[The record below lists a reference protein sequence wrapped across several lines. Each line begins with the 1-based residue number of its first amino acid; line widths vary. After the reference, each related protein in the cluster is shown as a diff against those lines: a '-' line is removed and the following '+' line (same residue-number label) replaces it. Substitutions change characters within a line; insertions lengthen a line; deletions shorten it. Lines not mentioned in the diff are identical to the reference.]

1 MIIDQ
6 YVATVLKRHNI
17 NYFLVENDYIY
28 ARCRYLFDVSAP
40 RSSRYKSMLIRIKF
54 EHELENGL
62 YIARGLG
69 KAAYTALRME
79 LGKKKQLTQVEAK
92 YDRENQC
99 LVFEVEGDRLT
110 TECTYQSQSDR
121 EEFRIPS
128 DGSKREFV
136 CSFDSQYIKNANKIK
151 ATLQAD
157 NGTVEFKTIKSLNLS
172 DDEFEK
178 NVFKNY
184 SIVGGALLLKD
195 EDENVK
201 EVSFEREF
209 ELTRELFNQF
219 LSQESQYI
227 AVVNEDSP
235 FKDQLSCDVK
245 TLLVDDYSVYKTGNY
260 VEFTNNIVSYFK
272 DDSAGMK
279 NRQQKIVKK
288 KQEQMYG
295 DSILS
300 RLASSDL
307 NE

>member
-6 YVATVLKRHNI
+6 YVATILKRHNI

-28 ARCRYLFDVSAP
+28 ARCRYLFDASAS
-40 RSSRYKSMLIRIKF
+40 RASRYKSMLIRIKF
-54 EHELENGL
+54 EHELENGQ

-110 TECTYQSQSDR
+110 TECTYEGYSGR

-128 DGSKREFV
+128 DESKREFV

-151 ATLQAD
+151 ATLEAD
-157 NGTVEFKTIKSLNLS
+157 NGIVKFKTMKPVNMS
-172 DDEFEK
+172 DDEF
-178 NVFKNY
+178 FKSVHSKY
-184 SIVGGALLLKD
+184 SIVGGAFILKG
-195 EDENVK
+195 EEEEVK

-219 LSQESQYI
+219 FSEQIQYE
-227 AVVNEDSP
+227 AVVNEESL
-235 FKDQLSCDVK
+235 FKGKFSSDVK
-245 TLLVDDYSVYKTGNY
+245 TLLTDDYSVYKTGDY

-272 DDSAGMK
+272 DDLALLENIVQELAEKEGE
-279 NRQQKIVKK
+279 KIYK
-288 KQEQMYG
+288 
-295 DSILS
+295 DSFLGK
-300 RLASSDL
+300 LASI
-307 NE
+307 E

>member
-6 YVATVLKRHNI
+6 YVATILKRHNI

-28 ARCRYLFDVSAP
+28 TRCRYLFDASAP

-99 LVFEVEGDRLT
+99 LIFEVEGDRLT
-110 TECTYQSQSDR
+110 TECTYQSQFDR

-128 DGSKREFV
+128 DESKREFV

-201 EVSFEREF
+201 EISFEREF

-219 LSQESQYI
+219 LSQERQYV
-227 AVVNEDSP
+227 AVVNEVSP
-235 FKDQLSCDVK
+235 FKGKLSSDVK
-245 TLLVDDYSVYKTGNY
+245 MLLTDDYSVYKVGDY
-260 VEFTNNIVSYFK
+260 CVEFTNNIVSYFK
-272 DDSAGMK
+272 DNLAALEGRQKKVVKMK
-279 NRQQKIVKK
+279 KER
-288 KQEQMYG
+288 MYG

-300 RLASSDL
+300 RLAST
-307 NE
+307 E

>member
-6 YVATVLKRHNI
+6 YVATILKRHNI

-28 ARCRYLFDVSAP
+28 ARCRYLFDASAP
-40 RSSRYKSMLIRIKF
+40 RSCRYKSMLIRIKF

-79 LGKKKQLTQVEAK
+79 LGKKKQLTQVKAK

-128 DGSKREFV
+128 DESKREFV

-151 ATLQAD
+151 ATLEAD
-157 NGTVEFKTIKSLNLS
+157 NGIVKFKTMKSIIMS
-172 DDEFEK
+172 DDEF
-178 NVFKNY
+178 FKSVHSKH
-184 SIVGGALLLKD
+184 SIVGGTFILKD
-195 EDENVK
+195 EDEEVQ
-201 EVSFEREF
+201 EVSFEQEF

-219 LSQESQYI
+219 FSEKIQYEAVINEEST
-227 AVVNEDSP
+227 
-235 FKDQLSCDVK
+235 FKDKLSSDVK
-245 TLLVDDYSVYKTGNY
+245 TLLTDDYSVYKTGDY

-272 DDSAGMK
+272 DDLAALEGRQKKVVKMK
-279 NRQQKIVKK
+279 KER
-288 KQEQMYG
+288 MYG

-300 RLASSDL
+300 RFASA
-307 NE
+307 E

>member
-1 MIIDQ
+1 MVIDQ
-6 YVATVLKRHNI
+6 YVATILKRHNI

-28 ARCRYLFDVSAP
+28 TRCRYLFDASAP

-69 KAAYTALRME
+69 KAAFTALRME

-110 TECTYQSQSDR
+110 TECSYQSQSYR

-128 DGSKREFV
+128 DESKREFV

-151 ATLQAD
+151 ATLEAD
-157 NGTVEFKTIKSLNLS
+157 NGIVKFKTMKSINMS
-172 DDEFEK
+172 DDEF
-178 NVFKNY
+178 FKSVHSKH
-184 SIVGGALLLKD
+184 SIVGGTFILKD
-195 EDENVK
+195 ENEEVQ
-201 EVSFEREF
+201 EVSFEQEF

-219 LSQESQYI
+219 FSEQIQYE
-227 AVVNEDSP
+227 AVVNAEST
-235 FKDQLSCDVK
+235 FKDKFSSDVK
-245 TLLVDDYSVYKTGNY
+245 TLLADDYSVYKTDDY

-272 DDSAGMK
+272 DDLAALKG
-279 NRQQKIVKK
+279 RQKKIVKMK
-288 KQEQMYG
+288 KERMYG

-300 RLASSDL
+300 RLASI
-307 NE
+307 E

>member
-6 YVATVLKRHNI
+6 YVATILKRHNI

-28 ARCRYLFDVSAP
+28 TRCRYLFDASAP

-110 TECTYQSQSDR
+110 TDCSYQSQSYR

-128 DGSKREFV
+128 DESKREFV
-136 CSFDSQYIKNANKIK
+136 CSFESQYIKNANKVK
-151 ATLQAD
+151 ATLEAD
-157 NGTVEFKTIKSLNLS
+157 NGTVEFRTIQSLNLS

-184 SIVGGALLLKD
+184 SIVGGAILLKD
-195 EDENVK
+195 ESENVK

-219 LSQESQYI
+219 LSQERQYV
-227 AVVNEDSP
+227 AVVNEASP
-235 FKDQLSCDVK
+235 FKDKLSSDVK
-245 TLLVDDYSVYKTGNY
+245 MLLTDDYSVYKVDDY

-272 DDSAGMK
+272 DDLTVLER
-279 NRQQKIVKK
+279 RQKKIVKMK
-288 KQEQMYG
+288 KERMYG

-300 RLASSDL
+300 RLAST
-307 NE
+307 E

>member
-6 YVATVLKRHNI
+6 YVATILKRHNI
-17 NYFLVENDYIY
+17 DCFLVENDYIY
-28 ARCRYLFDVSAP
+28 ARCRYLFDASAP
-40 RSSRYKSMLIRIKF
+40 SSSRYKSMLIRIKF
-54 EHELENGL
+54 EHELANGQ

-69 KAAYTALRME
+69 KAVYTALRME
-79 LGKKKQLTQVEAK
+79 FSKKKQLTQVEAK
-92 YDRENQC
+92 YDRENQS

-110 TECTYQSQSDR
+110 TECTYEGNSGR

-128 DGSKREFV
+128 DESRREFV

-151 ATLQAD
+151 ATLEAD
-157 NGTVEFKTIKSLNLS
+157 NGTVEFKTTQSLNLS

-184 SIVGGALLLKD
+184 SIVGGALLLKN

-209 ELTRELFNQF
+209 ELTRELFNKF
-219 LSQESQYI
+219 LSQERQYV
-227 AVVNEDSP
+227 AVVNEESP
-235 FKDQLSCDVK
+235 FKDKLSSDVK
-245 TLLVDDYSVYKTGNY
+245 TLLTDDYSVYKTGDY

-272 DDSAGMK
+272 DDLAALEG
-279 NRQQKIVKK
+279 RQKKIVNMKK
-288 KQEQMYG
+288 ERMYG

-300 RLASSDL
+300 RLAST
-307 NE
+307 E

>member
-6 YVATVLKRHNI
+6 YVATILKRHNI

-28 ARCRYLFDVSAP
+28 ARCRYLFDAHAP
-40 RSSRYKSMLIRIKF
+40 SSSRYKSMLIRIKF

-110 TECTYQSQSDR
+110 TECTYEGSSDR

-128 DGSKREFV
+128 NESKREFV

-151 ATLQAD
+151 ATLEAD
-157 NGTVEFKTIKSLNLS
+157 NGVVKFKNMKSVNMS
-172 DDEFEK
+172 DDEF
-178 NVFKNY
+178 FKSVHSKY
-184 SIVGGALLLKD
+184 SIVGGAFILKD
-195 EDENVK
+195 EEEEVK

-219 LSQESQYI
+219 FSEQIHYEAVINEESLFKGKLSS
-227 AVVNEDSP
+227 
-235 FKDQLSCDVK
+235 DVK
-245 TLLVDDYSVYKTGNY
+245 TLLTDDYSVYKTGDY

-272 DDSAGMK
+272 DDLAPLES
-279 NRQQKIVKK
+279 IV
-288 KQEQMYG
+288 QELAEKEREKTYK
-295 DSILS
+295 DSFLG
-300 RLASSDL
+300 RLASI
-307 NE
+307 E